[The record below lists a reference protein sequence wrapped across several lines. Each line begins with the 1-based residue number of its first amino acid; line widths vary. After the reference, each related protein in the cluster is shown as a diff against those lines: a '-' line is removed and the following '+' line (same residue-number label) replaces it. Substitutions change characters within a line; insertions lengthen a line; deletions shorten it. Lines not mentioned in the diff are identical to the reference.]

1 MEGQTNCVLCE
12 FKSKNTNSL
21 KQHMENKHKV
31 FNMTIVQV
39 LTQQV
44 ERVNDLESEIATR
57 EQLIKKA
64 EVDLNVTK
72 ESLKRE
78 KESLEEKEKAFN
90 DLIKFQEQKA
100 VEESKLVEEL
110 EITKELLIKAQEDL
124 EIKTNALDAELQKVG
139 VEEVWTQTVSK
150 LNEVSNVKQEEFDT
164 NIEIKQKS
172 IPITCKYFHKTK
184 GCRRGNKC
192 WFNHDHDQK
201 TEKKRIKLKQ
211 NPTKKFKGESN
222 VKMESKHEQGDNMK
236 QIIIELLKLLLRENN
251 S

>member
-1 MEGQTNCVLCE
+1 
-12 FKSKNTNSL
+12 
-21 KQHMENKHKV
+21 MENKHKV

-100 VEESKLVEEL
+100 VEESKLVKEL
-110 EITKELLIKAQEDL
+110 EITKKLLIKAQEDL
-124 EIKTNALDAELQKVG
+124 EIKTIALVGRVNFCQKHPNIPAESFYCVFRCTDQPQKI
-139 VEEVWTQTVSK
+139 SA
-150 LNEVSNVKQEEFDT
+150 
-164 NIEIKQKS
+164 
-172 IPITCKYFHKTK
+172 
-184 GCRRGNKC
+184 
-192 WFNHDHDQK
+192 
-201 TEKKRIKLKQ
+201 
-211 NPTKKFKGESN
+211 
-222 VKMESKHEQGDNMK
+222 
-236 QIIIELLKLLLRENN
+236 
-251 S
+251 

>member
-1 MEGQTNCVLCE
+1 MEGQTNCVICE

-44 ERVNDLESEIATR
+44 ERVNNLESEIATR

-90 DLIKFQEQKA
+90 DLIKCQEQKA
-100 VEESKLVEEL
+100 VEESKLVKEL

-124 EIKTNALDAELQKVG
+124 EIKTIALDAELHKVG
-139 VEEVWTQTVSK
+139 VGEVSTQTVSK

-172 IPITCKYFHKTK
+172 IPIACKYFQNTK

-192 WFNHDHDQK
+192 WFIHDHDQ
-201 TEKKRIKLKQ
+201 TPEKKRIKLMK

-222 VKMESKHEQGDNMK
+222 VKIESKHENGDNIN
-236 QIIIELLKLLLRENN
+236 QIIIELLKLFLKENN